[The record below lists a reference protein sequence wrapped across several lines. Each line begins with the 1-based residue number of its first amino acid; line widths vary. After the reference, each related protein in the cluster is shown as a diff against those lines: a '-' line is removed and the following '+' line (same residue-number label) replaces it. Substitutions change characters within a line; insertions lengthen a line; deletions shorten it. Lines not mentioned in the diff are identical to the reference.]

1 MEIELPSTGCNIFYG
16 SYIDNYSSDGRT
28 RTRYYFN
35 EGQLIQNNTSQSNYN
50 SIPSGAT
57 CITTGDLIYKPE
69 LEVYVPFLASSLF
82 ILVLILVYKIFI
94 KRLLP

>member
-1 MEIELPSTGCNIFYG
+1 MEIELPSTGCNVFYG
-16 SYIDNYSSDGRT
+16 SYLDNYTNNGYT

-35 EGQLIQNNTSQSNYN
+35 EGKLVKSNTSQSNYN

-57 CITTGDLIYKPE
+57 CITTGDLVYKPE
-69 LEVYVPFLASSLF
+69 LGVYVPFLAMTLF
-82 ILVLILVYKIFI
+82 VFVLILVYKIII

>member
-16 SYIDNYSSDGRT
+16 TYVDNYSSDGRT
-28 RTRYYFN
+28 RTRYYLN
-35 EGQLIQNNTSQSNYN
+35 EGKLVENNTSYSQYN

-57 CITTGDLIYKPE
+57 CLHTGDLVYKPE
-69 LEVYVPFLASSLF
+69 MELYVPFLASGLLVF
-82 ILVLILVYKIFI
+82 VLILVYKIFI